1 MVLGTPPNL
10 ESVSEI
16 RAVWDTAPENC
27 IAACKLLTNVE
38 IKRQEEQRE

>member
-16 RAVWDTAPENC
+16 RAAWDTASEKS
-27 IAACKLLTNVE
+27 IAGCKLLTNVE
-38 IKRQEEQRE
+38 IKRQEEQRG